1 MAEAMMTG
9 ELLKEQFKN
18 LVLQTLV
25 QDEDKSTKTKNSCKI
40 ITSLTKKVILKTVHY
55 NKN

>member
-9 ELLKEQFKN
+9 ELLKEQFNN

-25 QDEDKSTKTKNSCKI
+25 QDEDKSTKTKISCKT
-40 ITSLTKKVILKTVHY
+40 ITSLTKKVILKTVYY

>member
-9 ELLKEQFKN
+9 ELLKEQFNN

-25 QDEDKSTKTKNSCKI
+25 QDEDKSTKTKISCKI

-55 NKN
+55 SKN

>member
-9 ELLKEQFKN
+9 ELLKEQFNN

-25 QDEDKSTKTKNSCKI
+25 QDEDKSSRTKISCKI